1 MIKYLKLFETTS
13 DYKAYINGEGVVLP
27 NVSVAKDAPK
37 IVYYNPIPPFFAKLS
52 LNNGEVVELQG
63 SGELTS
69 AMVSPYN
76 SSVVSAEIG
85 ELCTSVGSQ
94 AFGWCDGLTS
104 ITIPNSVTGI
114 GSSAF
119 WSCDGLTSITI
130 PDSVTSIGDD
140 AFSGCS
146 GLTSI
151 VVDSDNS
158 VYDSRDNCNAIIN
171 TSTNELIAGCKN
183 TVIPNTVTSIGQKA
197 FNYCDGLTSITIPD
211 SVTSI
216 GKSAFYNCS
225 GLTNVTIGS
234 GVTSIGNEAFWN
246 CSGLTS
252 VTIPNSVTRIGQQAF
267 NGCTGL
273 TSVTIGSGVTS
284 IGNLAFSNCTGLT
297 SVTIGSGVTSIGE
310 IAFSNCS
317 GLTSIVVNSANTVYD
332 SRDNCNAII
341 KTSTNELVVGCKNTI
356 IPNTVT
362 SIGQKAFNYCDGL
375 TSITIPDSV
384 TSIGKEAFARCYD
397 LTSVTIGSGV
407 TSIGQQAF
415 GWCIGLTSI
424 TCNATTAPTIDNST
438 FQNVKTGGT
447 LRVPSGS
454 TGYNVWMGTGNYYL
468 GKYEWIIPFFAKL
481 SLNNGEVVELQGNGE
496 LTQAMITPYKSSV
509 VGAEFGNGVTSIG
522 NSAFRGCTGL
532 TRVTIPN
539 NVTSLG
545 YGVFSGCSGLTSV
558 TIGNGV
564 TSIGQWAFKD
574 CTGITSITCNATTA
588 PTIDSA
594 TFQNVKTGG
603 TLTVPS
609 GSTGYDVWMGTG
621 DYYLGKYGWT
631 KVEPFFAK
639 LSLDDEEVVELQG
652 SGKLTEAMVSQYSS
666 SLVSAEIGELCT
678 SIGNQAFI
686 SCTGLTSVTI
696 GSNVISIGD
705 MAFGDCENL
714 TTITSLAATAPTIE
728 WGTFDRVKTDG
739 TLRVPSGSTGY
750 DEWMRYLD
758 MYNWTMVE
766 Q

>member
-13 DYKAYINGEGVVLP
+13 DYEAYINGEGVVLP

-37 IVYYNPIPPFFAKLS
+37 IVYYNPIPPFFVKLS
-52 LNNGEVVELQG
+52 LNKGEVVELQG

-69 AMVSPYN
+69 AMVSPYK

-85 ELCTSVGSQ
+85 ELCTSIGYAAFSSCSDLTSVTIPDSVTSIGFQ

-114 GSSAF
+114 DSSAF
-119 WSCDGLTSITI
+119 WSCDNLTSVTI
-130 PDSVTSIGDD
+130 GSSVTSIGDG
-140 AFSGCS
+140 AFGGCE

-151 VVDSDNS
+151 VVD
-158 VYDSRDNCNAIIN
+158 
-171 TSTNELIAGCKN
+171 
-183 TVIPNTVTSIGQKA
+183 
-197 FNYCDGLTSITIPD
+197 
-211 SVTSI
+211 
-216 GKSAFYNCS
+216 
-225 GLTNVTIGS
+225 
-234 GVTSIGNEAFWN
+234 
-246 CSGLTS
+246 
-252 VTIPNSVTRIGQQAF
+252 
-267 NGCTGL
+267 
-273 TSVTIGSGVTS
+273 
-284 IGNLAFSNCTGLT
+284 
-297 SVTIGSGVTSIGE
+297 
-310 IAFSNCS
+310 
-317 GLTSIVVNSANTVYD
+317 SANTVYD

-341 KTSTNELVVGCKNTI
+341 KTSTNELIIGCKDTV

-362 SIGQKAFNYCDGL
+362 SISKSAFDHCTSLTSMTIPDSVTNIGVNAFSWCTGLTSVTIGNSVSSISKSAFDNCSGLTSITIPNSVTTIGSQAFNGCSGLTSVTIGSGVTSIGDDAFGGCKGLTSIVVNSNNTVFDSRDNCNAIIKTSTNELKLGCKNTVIPNSVTNIGEEAFWNCSGL

-384 TSIGKEAFARCYD
+384 TNIGKEAFARCYY

-415 GWCIGLTSI
+415 AWCTGLTSI
-424 TCNATTAPTIDNST
+424 KCNAITAPTIQSNT

-509 VGAEFGNGVTSIG
+509 VGAEFGNGVTS
-522 NSAFRGCTGL
+522 
-532 TRVTIPN
+532 
-539 NVTSLG
+539 LG

-564 TSIGQWAFKD
+564 TSIGQWAFKG
-574 CTGITSITCNATTA
+574 CSGLTSIKCNAITA
-588 PTIDSA
+588 PTIQSN

-603 TLTVPS
+603 TLSVPS
-609 GSTGYDVWMGTG
+609 GSTGYDTWMGTG
-621 DYYLGKYGWT
+621 DFYLGKYNWAM
-631 KVEPFFAK
+631 VVPFLAK
-639 LSLDDEEVVELQG
+639 LSLDDGEVVELQG
-652 SGKLTEAMVSQYSS
+652 SGELTEAMISPYKS

-678 SIGNQAFI
+678 SIGEWAFMG
-686 SCTGLTSVTI
+686 CQGLTSVTI
-696 GSNVISIGD
+696 GSGVTSIGD

-714 TTITSLAATAPTIE
+714 TTITSLATTAPTIE

-758 MYNWTMVE
+758 MYDWRKVE